1 MADKLLNSGDVYTNP
16 VGDNVV
22 VIDPNK
28 VLVNGEIKD
37 RLVDQE
43 DLVMYANLTAQIFPN
58 NPEGSYF
65 SFTACKF

>member
-28 VLVNGEIKD
+28 VLINGEVKD

-43 DLVMYANLTAQIFPN
+43 DLVMYANLSRKN
-58 NPEGSYF
+58 F
-65 SFTACKF
+65 S